1 MTMKAVNVDSLEALL
16 AVAMVEVEES
26 MKKGYGATCGEAI
39 SSIKAIIDMLREC
52 RTIEEYM
59 YDKVKKFSQR
69 DDLLNILKQYRA
81 TLVVERAAGEI
92 AAEKIK
98 TINQLMEVIRE

>member
-52 RTIEEYM
+52 RTVEEYM
-59 YDKVKKFSQR
+59 YDKVKKSSQM

-81 TLVVERAAGEI
+81 TLVVERAPGRLLR
-92 AAEKIK
+92 KK
-98 TINQLMEVIRE
+98 LKQLTN